1 MSCDVTVD
9 WRNRGRLQ
17 CFQEG
22 GMSQSDDLAR
32 QHTHIPAL
40 ACRRGTVWTPVK
52 RGEISGNETGMQFA
66 GASRPWLFYIHR
78 LVVKT
83 IREISDGT
91 ANNAATSM
99 ENRLFLLFQW
109 IVRILKRLSGQNV
122 WIVIDD
128 VSLLEVVTQ
137 GNSAHVR
144 DFLHYCRTLASDQQI
159 CSLLLL
165 THRDV
170 YEDTEETLMAYQLEY
185 MSDTVID
192 VEPLATGQ
200 ATDVHGQVIVEHK
213 VPCNLDSNAHINVR
227 QDSKGCRLHFKLSEN
242 TVQFFAPGK
251 HI

>member
-1 MSCDVTVD
+1 
-9 WRNRGRLQ
+9 
-17 CFQEG
+17 
-22 GMSQSDDLAR
+22 
-32 QHTHIPAL
+32 
-40 ACRRGTVWTPVK
+40 
-52 RGEISGNETGMQFA
+52 
-66 GASRPWLFYIHR
+66 
-78 LVVKT
+78 
-83 IREISDGT
+83 
-91 ANNAATSM
+91 M
-99 ENRLFLLFQW
+99 ENRLFLLFQC
-109 IVRILKRLSGQNV
+109 IVRILKRPSGQNV

-159 CSLLLL
+159 CCLLLL

-213 VPCNLDSNAHINVR
+213 VPCNLDSNVHINVH
-227 QDSKGCRLHFKLSEN
+227 QDSKGCHLHFELSEN

>member
-1 MSCDVTVD
+1 
-9 WRNRGRLQ
+9 
-17 CFQEG
+17 
-22 GMSQSDDLAR
+22 
-32 QHTHIPAL
+32 
-40 ACRRGTVWTPVK
+40 
-52 RGEISGNETGMQFA
+52 
-66 GASRPWLFYIHR
+66 
-78 LVVKT
+78 
-83 IREISDGT
+83 
-91 ANNAATSM
+91 M
-99 ENRLFLLFQW
+99 ENRLFLLFQC
-109 IVRILKRLSGQNV
+109 IVRILKRPSGQNV

-192 VEPLATGQ
+192 VEPLATGH
-200 ATDVHGQVIVEHK
+200 ATDVHGQMIVEHK
-213 VPCNLDSNAHINVR
+213 VPCNLDSNAHINVH
-227 QDSKGCRLHFKLSEN
+227 QDSKGCHLHFKLSEN